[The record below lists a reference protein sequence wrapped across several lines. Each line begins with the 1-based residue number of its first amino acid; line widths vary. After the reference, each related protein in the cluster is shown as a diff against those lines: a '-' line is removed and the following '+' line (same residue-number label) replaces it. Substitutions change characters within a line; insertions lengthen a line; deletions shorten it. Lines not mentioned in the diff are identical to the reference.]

1 MKNNHVKVWV
11 ALMTFSYLAT
21 LKFPCRFQKL
31 QKIEEND
38 QYRSGIAGYI
48 CCIIGWFGRFPTT
61 KIARSFWCI
70 AGEQMNSYSVVTTI
84 TSANKCSTLTTTTSK
99 TPCSCRWCRFPQFIA
114 VQQGAFMWDR
124 GVPWGWAKW
133 IHVCPTCMW
142 SLGSSWRFW
151 RHVWN
156 PVNSGQLFGGPK
168 FNCKGASK
176 DICSWWFSTNEKLP
190 ARISVVKNLKTHFMS
205 PACFLLG
212 FLFWRD
218 PFSSDSSLKS
228 KQLTPETK
236 TPQTIK
242 NDIQR
247 T

>member
-1 MKNNHVKVWV
+1 M
-11 ALMTFSYLAT
+11 
-21 LKFPCRFQKL
+21 
-31 QKIEEND
+31 EENN
-38 QYRSGIAGYI
+38 QYNSGIAGHI
-48 CCIIGWFGRFPTT
+48 CCIMGWFGRFPTT

-70 AGEQMNSYSVVTTI
+70 AGEQMNSCSVVTTI
-84 TSANKCSTLTTTTSK
+84 TSANKCSTSTTTTSK

-133 IHVCPTCMW
+133 IHFCPTCMW
-142 SLGSSWRFW
+142 SLGSSDDFDAMFGTLSILDNCLVVQSSIAKV
-151 RHVWN
+151 HQK
-156 PVNSGQLFGGPK
+156 NSIE
-168 FNCKGASK
+168 S
-176 DICSWWFSTNEKLP
+176 ICSWWFSTNEKVP
-190 ARISVVKNLKTHFMS
+190 TRISVMKNLKTHFVS
-205 PACFLLG
+205 PAWFLLG

-242 NDIQR
+242 NDIKR
-247 T
+247 TQVSKVPISQAACFSNKRGV

>member
-142 SLGSSWRFW
+142 SLGSSDDFDAM
-151 RHVWN
+151 
-156 PVNSGQLFGGPK
+156 FGTLSILD
-168 FNCKGASK
+168 NC
-176 DICSWWFSTNEKLP
+176 L
-190 ARISVVKNLKTHFMS
+190 VVQSSIAKVHQKIFAVGDFQPMKNFQ
-205 PACFLLG
+205 PG
-212 FLFWRD
+212 
-218 PFSSDSSLKS
+218 SL
-228 KQLTPETK
+228 
-236 TPQTIK
+236 
-242 NDIQR
+242 
-247 T
+247 